1 MNQTVVV
8 ALITAA
14 AALGGSAVAA
24 LISLR
29 SIRIQNEHA
38 LVLAREDRAENKV
51 AALRQARRDAYKAF
65 LDKASSAVHAITKT
79 HSSQLGDDDFQMLF
93 DSAWNEANSLL
104 PLINA
109 VSIEGPLEVLECGR
123 ELRKALYG
131 ELRTIRAV
139 RQGEKPIEAVT
150 EAANRRK
157 RAVSATSFA
166 AREALG
172 ANIATH

>member
-29 SIRIQNEHA
+29 SIRLQNEHA
-38 LVLAREDRAENKV
+38 ILLAREERAENRV
-51 AALRQARRDAYKAF
+51 AGLRQARRDAYKAF
-65 LDKASSAVHAITKT
+65 LDKASSVVDAITKT
-79 HSSQLGDDDFQMLF
+79 HDAQLSDGDFQRLF
-93 DSAWNEANSLL
+93 DLAWREANNLL

-131 ELRTIRAV
+131 ELRTIQAA
-139 RQGEKPIEAVT
+139 RQGEEPNDAIID
-150 EAANRRK
+150 AANRRR
-157 RAVSATSFA
+157 RAVSATSSA

-172 ANIATH
+172 GNIITN

>member
-14 AALGGSAVAA
+14 AALSGSAMAA

-29 SIRIQNEHA
+29 SIRLQNEHIV
-38 LVLAREDRAENKV
+38 LLAREERAESR
-51 AALRQARRDAYKAF
+51 AAGLRQARRDAYKAF
-65 LDKASSAVHAITKT
+65 LDKASSVVDAITKT
-79 HSSQLGDDDFQMLF
+79 HDAQLSDDDFQRLF
-93 DSAWNEANSLL
+93 DSAWSEANSLL

-131 ELRTIRAV
+131 ELRTVWAV
-139 RQGEKPIEAVT
+139 RQGEEPNDAVA
-150 EAANRRK
+150 EAANRR
-157 RAVSATSFA
+157 RQVVSATSSA

-172 ANIATH
+172 SNITTS

>member
-29 SIRIQNEHA
+29 SIRLQNEHA
-38 LVLAREDRAENKV
+38 ILLAREERAENRV
-51 AALRQARRDAYKAF
+51 AGLRQARRDAYKAF
-65 LDKASSAVHAITKT
+65 LDKASSVVDAITKT
-79 HSSQLGDDDFQMLF
+79 HDTQLSDADFQRLF
-93 DSAWNEANSLL
+93 NSAWREANSLV

-123 ELRKALYG
+123 ELRKALYS
-131 ELRTIRAV
+131 ELSTVQAV
-139 RQGEKPIEAVT
+139 RQGEEPREAVT
-150 EAANRRK
+150 EAANRRR
-157 RAVSATSFA
+157 RAISATSLA

-172 ANIATH
+172 SNITTN